1 MSKPTVRGGIL
12 GDARKATEGDRNKS
26 YGDPSVQLGLA
37 GELKA
42 LVRGRMKREVGP
54 AEMEA
59 LDMVLTKL
67 SRAVIGSE
75 PGRDTYVDGAA
86 YFAIA
91 GECALQTATK
101 VVRTI
106 QRDAAAHETA
116 MKTSARVYE
125 AARERQDRAHGLTG
139 ELSPRDAERRANFYR
154 FQNARLHPS
163 PMATYG
169 DSA

>member
-1 MSKPTVRGGIL
+1 MSESTVRGRIL

-26 YGDPSVQLGLA
+26 YGDPSVQFALA

-42 LVRGRMKREVGP
+42 LVRFRMKRKVGP

-91 GECALQTATK
+91 GECALGEAID
-101 VVRTI
+101 RSI
-106 QRDAAAHETA
+106 ATA
-116 MKTSARVYE
+116 MSTGARMHE
-125 AARERQDRAHGLTG
+125 AARRRQDRAHSLTG
-139 ELSPRDAERRANFYR
+139 ELSPRDAEIARRLKAL
-154 FQNARLHPS
+154 AMEPPS
-163 PMATYG
+163 EMHAGGT
-169 DSA
+169 A